1 MVNLHSLENVAG
13 ARKRRKRLGRG
24 EASGTGKTA
33 GRGTKGQHSRTG
45 SGYDPTFE
53 GGQMPLYRRIPKYGF
68 KNRNRVEFAP
78 VNVGKLNC
86 FEDGAEVDQAALRKA
101 GLVNG
106 RIKKV
111 KILGQGDLD
120 RKLTVLADAFSKS
133 ALEKI
138 ESAGGAAKS
147 V

>member
-33 GRGTKGQHSRTG
+33 GRGTKGQHSRAG

-78 VNVGKLNC
+78 VNVAKLNR
-86 FEDGAEVDQAALRKA
+86 FEDGAEVDQAALREA
-101 GLVNG
+101 GIVNG
-106 RIKKV
+106 RINKV
-111 KILGQGDLD
+111 KILGHGDLD
-120 RKLTVLADAFSKS
+120 RKLTVHADAFSKS
-133 ALEKI
+133 AREKI
-138 ESAGGAAKS
+138 EGAGGVAKS